1 MMLRDGLGLHES
13 VQVHFID
20 EAVSTHHE
28 FLSGWRRSVRRLR
41 DGIKARSSAQS
52 LNSFM
57 VKLLFDMGLVP
68 INAIYRY
75 LTKNAFSPK

>member
-28 FLSGWRRSVRRLR
+28 FLSGWRRSVRRLC
-41 DGIKARSSAQS
+41 DAIKAHSSARS
-52 LNSFM
+52 PNSFTL
-57 VKLLFDMGLVP
+57 KLLFNMGLMP

-75 LTKNAFSPK
+75 LTKNAFRPK